1 MLLARSRC
9 SLLCRA
15 LCSRLCIFEE
25 SGIPGDHLYVKMFS
39 ADIRCH
45 DMDCAN
51 AFSWVHL
58 LFESLLPNFLVFFEG
73 IEDNTEKAAATF
85 GPPRRAAE
93 LARVAAPGML
103 GAGATPG
110 DLLVWRREFSPP
122 DLVGKGEEAS
132 MSVKMKSKLSY
143 PHVHDKSNSVW

>member
-51 AFSWVHL
+51 AVSWVHL

-73 IEDNTEKAAATF
+73 IDGNTEKAAVTF
-85 GPPRRAAE
+85 GPPCRAAE
-93 LARVAAPGML
+93 LARAAAPGML

-110 DLLVWRREFSPP
+110 DLLDRRREFSPP
-122 DLVGKGEEAS
+122 DLVDGGGEEGMA
-132 MSVKMKSKLSY
+132 VEMK
-143 PHVHDKSNSVW
+143 